1 MADPLV
7 TALRSLSLA
16 AGIAPDVA
24 SSLVANRD
32 RLIRTLLQAP
42 SNPTQVVPN
51 VVGSALD
58 GLGERNVRLTLAMF
72 ADEAIRSGVQATF
85 IRFDVSQD
93 AFRTISS
100 TVVEPV
106 VRAAGVRDASLRAS
120 LIAAHLGG
128 LVAMRYGAK
137 VEPLASVSD
146 DVIVAW
152 YAPIIQQLIDP
163 TQPLAGT

>member
-1 MADPLV
+1 M

-24 SSLVANRD
+24 SSLIANRD
-32 RLIRTLLQAP
+32 RLVRTLLEAP
-42 SNPTQVVPN
+42 VNPTQVVPN

-58 GLGERNVRLTLAMF
+58 GLGERIVRLTLAMF
-72 ADEAIRSGVQATF
+72 ADDAIRSGVQATF
-85 IRFDVSQD
+85 IRFDGSQD
-93 AFRTISS
+93 AFRIISS

-106 VRAAGVRDASLRAS
+106 VRAAGVRDVPLRAS

-137 VEPLASVSD
+137 VEPLASVPD
-146 DVIVAW
+146 EVIVAW

-163 TQPLAGT
+163 SQPLAGT

>member
-24 SSLVANRD
+24 SSLIANRD
-32 RLIRTLLQAP
+32 RLVRTLLEAP
-42 SNPTQVVPN
+42 VNPTQVVPN

-58 GLGERNVRLTLAMF
+58 GLGERIVRLTLAMF
-72 ADEAIRSGVQATF
+72 ADDAIRSGVQATF
-85 IRFDVSQD
+85 IRFDGSQD
-93 AFRTISS
+93 AFRIISS

-106 VRAAGVRDASLRAS
+106 VRAAGVRDVPLRAS

-137 VEPLASVSD
+137 VEPLASVPD
-146 DVIVAW
+146 EVIVAW

-163 TQPLAGT
+163 SQPLAGT